1 MAASTSK
8 HTGKAG
14 SDVRRVLDSIRQ
26 VVRVLR
32 LASRD
37 AEKKVGLSAAQLF
50 VLQKL
55 AEGGVLSVNDLAER
69 THTHQ
74 SSVSVV
80 VQRLVERGLV
90 DRNRSQQDGRQAD
103 VSVTAAGRASL
114 KSAPAAA
121 QDQII
126 QALGKFGAKDIKQLA
141 DSLERLVEV
150 LGVARGDAPML
161 FEEEGTRGG
170 KRKSRANGRART
182 RA

>member
-1 MAASTSK
+1 MAAMTSK
-8 HTGKAG
+8 RTGKTG
-14 SDVRRVLDSIRQ
+14 NDVRRVLDSIRQ
-26 VVRVLR
+26 IVRVLR

-90 DRNRSQQDGRQAD
+90 DRTRSQQDGRQAD

-150 LGVARGDAPML
+150 LGIDRSDTPMV
-161 FEEEGTRGG
+161 FEEEGRG
-170 KRKSRANGRART
+170 KRKAKSNGRAKA